1 MATSRTRVGRTML
14 LTAALVLLPLRAF
27 VLVLCLDSY
36 AAWRQFRLTA
46 VEYIAPQ
53 LEWMR
58 AALTGIQPLHGSFS
72 SRRRTRRG
80 SQSVAALRVTEVLTG
95 AKATGSSPSRMT
107 SW

>member
-58 AALTGIQPLHGSFS
+58 AALTGIHPFTGPSAA
-72 SRRRTRRG
+72 
-80 SQSVAALRVTEVLTG
+80 VAAPVAVLI
-95 AKATGSSPSRMT
+95 ASPPSG
-107 SW
+107 

>member
-27 VLVLCLDSY
+27 VLVLCRDSY

-46 VEYIAPQ
+46 VEHIAPPAR
-53 LEWMR
+53 MDARR
-58 AALTGIQPLHGSFS
+58 AHGNPSLHGSFS

-80 SQSVAALRVTEVLTG
+80 SHSVAALRVTEVLT
-95 AKATGSSPSRMT
+95 
-107 SW
+107 